1 MRILVI
7 CQRYWPEQFQ
17 VTDICE
23 GLAARGHDVTVLC
36 GLPNVG
42 LPESEGR
49 VLSEYKHGS
58 NRVQECNGVHVV
70 RTIEVGRRTGVAWR
84 TMNYYSFWKA
94 ADRKVLTL
102 GDFDVCLAYQLSP
115 AMMCDPARVL
125 KERRGVPYLLY
136 CCDLWPESM
145 KAMLGEKGAP
155 IVEYFGRVC
164 RKFYSAA
171 DRIAVESP
179 SFEGYFS
186 GYHGIPEDRLTYIP
200 QFSTDGADPVLEP
213 HDGVNFFFLGNMGT
227 VQCVPFLLEAFKRA
241 YETEPGLGMRLHFVG
256 DGVAQ
261 DAAKKFVC
269 ENDLGVAVLFH
280 GRHPVAEMPRFYA
293 QADACVMAL
302 DDSTLIGSTIPSK
315 LQGYMAAGKPVVA
328 AVRGGARF
336 VINES
341 ECGYA
346 VDPGDVEG
354 FADTLL
360 KIARDAHLREE
371 CGANARTYFEKHF
384 TKEAFLGAVEHELAS
399 IAKGTKHGC

>member
-17 VTDICE
+17 ITDICE
-23 GLAARGHDVTVLC
+23 GLAAHGHDVTVLC

-42 LPESEGR
+42 LPESEGH
-49 VLSEYKHGS
+49 VLPEYRGGRNRAQER
-58 NRVQECNGVHVV
+58 NRVRIV
-70 RTIEVGRRTGVAWR
+70 RAFEVGRRTGVLWR
-84 TMNYYSFWKA
+84 TVNYYSFWKA

-125 KERRGVPYLLY
+125 KENRGVPYLLY

-155 IVEYFGRVC
+155 IVEHFGRVC

-179 SFEGYFS
+179 SFEGYFEDF
-186 GYHGIPEDRLTYIP
+186 HGISGDRLTYIP
-200 QFSTDGADPVLEP
+200 QFSTDGAEPVLEP

-241 YETEPGLGMRLHFVG
+241 YEAEPGLGMQLHFVG

-261 DAAKKFVC
+261 DAAKGFVR
-269 ENDLGVAVLFH
+269 ENDLGDAVLFH

-293 QADACVMAL
+293 QADACVMDL

-336 VINES
+336 VMDEA

-354 FADTLL
+354 FAGALVEL
-360 KIARDAHLREE
+360 ARATHLREE
-371 CGANARTYFEKHF
+371 LGAKGRAYFEKHF
-384 TKEAFLGAVEHELAS
+384 TKEAFLDAVERELAS
-399 IAKGTKHGC
+399 ITKGR

>member
-1 MRILVI
+1 MRILVV

-17 VTDICE
+17 ITDICE
-23 GLAARGHDVTVLC
+23 ELAARGHDVTVLC

-42 LPESEGR
+42 LPKSEGH
-49 VLSEYKHGS
+49 VLPEYKHGR
-58 NRVQECNGVHVV
+58 NREQERNGVHIA
-70 RTIEVGRRTGVAWR
+70 RAFEVGRRTGVAWR
-84 TMNYYSFWKA
+84 TANYYSFWKA
-94 ADRKVLTL
+94 ANRKVLTL

-125 KERRGVPYLLY
+125 KESRGVPYLLY

-145 KAMLGEKGAP
+145 KAMLGDRGAP
-155 IVEYFGRVC
+155 IVGHFGRVC
-164 RKFYSAA
+164 RKLYSAA
-171 DRIAVESP
+171 DRIVVESP
-179 SFEGYFS
+179 SFKDYFED
-186 GYHGIPEDRLTYIP
+186 YHRIRRNRLVYIP
-200 QFSTDGADPVLEP
+200 QFSTDGAEPGLEP

-227 VQCVPFLLEAFKRA
+227 VQCVPFLLEAFRRA
-241 YETEPGLGMRLHFVG
+241 HESASELGMRLHFVG

-261 DAAKKFVC
+261 DTAKEFVR
-269 ENDLGVAVLFH
+269 ESGLGNAVLFH

-336 VINES
+336 VMAEAN
-341 ECGYA
+341 CGCA

-354 FADTLL
+354 FANALVGLAGNAAQRT
-360 KIARDAHLREE
+360 EF
-371 CGANARTYFEKHF
+371 GANARDYFEKHF
-384 TKEAFLGAVEHELAS
+384 TKEAFLDAVERELAS
-399 IAKGTKHGC
+399 IAKGR